1 MYQNKYI
8 PILIS
13 KSLIKSNDRFFLND
27 NINSSILEYFARME
41 HVITKD
47 FLQRIKQELQ
57 EKIKKAG
64 IKCRIF
70 IRKKTILSSWVKT
83 LKKQIKVEELN
94 DLIGVRIIVD
104 SIKNC
109 YSILEILHTSYIR
122 LYKYFKDY
130 IRRPKDNGYQS
141 IHTVIIGS
149 LLQKIEVQI
158 RTKAMDEVAELGH
171 ASHYHYKISQL
182 LHVLNNSSMPAIQRV
197 LTTFLRKCNIRESS
211 IPHKPCRALDL
222 QFNQKTFP

>member
-1 MYQNKYI
+1 
-8 PILIS
+8 
-13 KSLIKSNDRFFLND
+13 
-27 NINSSILEYFARME
+27 ME

-64 IKCRIF
+64 IKFRIF

-109 YSILEILHTSYIR
+109 YSILEILH
-122 LYKYFKDY
+122 
-130 IRRPKDNGYQS
+130 
-141 IHTVIIGS
+141 
-149 LLQKIEVQI
+149 
-158 RTKAMDEVAELGH
+158 
-171 ASHYHYKISQL
+171 
-182 LHVLNNSSMPAIQRV
+182 
-197 LTTFLRKCNIRESS
+197 RKCN
-211 IPHKPCRALDL
+211 
-222 QFNQKTFP
+222 